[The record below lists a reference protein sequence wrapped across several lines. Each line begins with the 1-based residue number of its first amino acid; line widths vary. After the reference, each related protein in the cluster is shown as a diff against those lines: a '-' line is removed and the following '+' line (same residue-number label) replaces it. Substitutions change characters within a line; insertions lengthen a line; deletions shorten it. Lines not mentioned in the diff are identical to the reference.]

1 MRPIVLTILDGWGY
15 SKNTNG
21 NAIANAGTPVLDEI
35 FQNYPSMLLQAS
47 GPAVGMIYGES
58 GNSEVGHLAL
68 GAGRIVSQYLT
79 RINKSI
85 QDEEFFKN
93 PTLEETAHHIKTNSS
108 TFHIVGLLTSG
119 TVHAHLDHLVA
130 LVKFAKDNNLPY
142 KIHLFTDGRDSG
154 LKEAG
159 DTLKNL
165 STQIGGLENLAT
177 VIGRDFA
184 MDRNN
189 KWEKT
194 EIAYNLLIQ
203 GVGATSEDIFK
214 TLENYYA
221 QDVHDGKIPA
231 TIVSA
236 SAIKAN
242 DAIMFFNFREDSMRQ
257 IVQAFTEES
266 FDKFPRVLPTNLF
279 IASMTRYTDSPL
291 LHMLFTPPIINHC
304 LSEVLGSNNKK
315 HFHIAETEKYAHVTF
330 FFNCLHDTPFEGETD
345 LFIES
350 LENPI
355 EHPEMRANDIA
366 NKVALELDR
375 NEYDFYVINIANGDI
390 LAHLGNLE
398 ATTKGVRATDTAL
411 EIIKEKVLEKDGI
424 MLITADHGN
433 AESMIYKNTGAQET
447 KHNDNPV
454 PLHIVARE
462 YQRPRTAEEV
472 ANSLNRIDGI
482 LADVAPTILELLKIP
497 VPTEMTG
504 TSLLK
509 NLQG

>member
-1 MRPIVLTILDGWGY
+1 MRPIILTILDGWGY
-15 SKNTNG
+15 SKNTSG
-21 NAIANAGTPVLDEI
+21 NAIVGAGTPTLNEI

-58 GNSEVGHLAL
+58 GNSEVGHLTL

-85 QDEEFFKN
+85 HDGEFFKN
-93 PTLEETAHHIKTNSS
+93 SVLEESVRHIKTNTS
-108 TFHIVGLLTSG
+108 TLHIVGLLTSG

-154 LKEAG
+154 LKEAS

-165 STQIGGLENLAT
+165 SIQIGGLENLAT
-177 VIGRDFA
+177 IIGRDFA

-194 EIAYNLLIQ
+194 EIAYNLLVN

-214 TLENYYA
+214 TLEDYYN
-221 QDVHDGKIPA
+221 QDLHDGKIPA
-231 TIVSA
+231 TIIGA
-236 SAIKAN
+236 STIKAN
-242 DAIMFFNFREDSMRQ
+242 DAVVFFNFREDSMRQ
-257 IVQAFTEES
+257 IVRAFTEES
-266 FDKFPRVLPTNLF
+266 FDKFSRALPANLF
-279 IASMTRYTDSPL
+279 ITSMTRYTDSPL
-291 LHMLFTPPIINHC
+291 LHVLFEPPTINQC

-330 FFNCLHDTPFEGETD
+330 FFNCLHNTPFEGETD

-355 EHPEMRANDIA
+355 EHPEMRASDIA
-366 NKVALELDR
+366 NKVVEELDR
-375 NEYDFYVINIANGDI
+375 GEYDFYIINIANGDI

-398 ATTKGVRATDTAL
+398 ATTRGVHAVDIAL
-411 EIIKEKVLEKDGI
+411 GIIKEKVLEKNGI

-462 YQRPRTAEEV
+462 YQRPRTAEEISS
-472 ANSLNRIDGI
+472 SLNSVDGI

-497 VPTEMTG
+497 APAEMTG
-504 TSLLK
+504 TSLLM
-509 NLQG
+509 LLG